1 MTYNRICSKGFAASL
16 ILCCSSI
23 SVFSQQNVLNK
34 TEINSGSSYDLYLLI
49 GQSNM
54 AGRGKL
60 TEPYLNEIDS
70 NVLMLDK
77 ENKWVVARHPIHFDK
92 PAIIGVGPGLTFGI
106 EMRKKSKGHKIGL
119 IPCAVGGTSINE
131 WIPEGYHEGTKTH
144 PYDDMIIRLEQALKN
159 GSLKGIIWLQGEA
172 DSSPENAKGYL
183 AKLKELI
190 NRLRIKTNNPSLP
203 FVAGELGRYKE
214 VYGNINR
221 ELKELPGTV
230 PNTTLAS
237 SKGLTDIG
245 DNTHFN
251 SRSAEEYGKR
261 FAKKMKKLQRKKAIE
276 IK

>member
-1 MTYNRICSKGFAASL
+1 M
-16 ILCCSSI
+16 

-60 TEPYLNEIDS
+60 TEPYINEIDS
-70 NVLMLDK
+70 NVLMLNK
-77 ENKWVVARHPIHFDK
+77 ENKWVVARHPMHFDK

-106 EMRKKSKGHKIGL
+106 AMKKMSKGHKIGL
-119 IPCAVGGTSINE
+119 IPCAVGSTSINE
-131 WIPEGYHEGTKTH
+131 WIPGGYHEGTKTH
-144 PYDDMIIRLEQALKN
+144 PYDDMIKRLEQALKN

-183 AKLKELI
+183 AKLEELI
-190 NRLRIKTNNPSLP
+190 NRLRIKTNNPTLP

-221 ELKELPGTV
+221 QLKELPDTV
-230 PNTTLAS
+230 PNTSLAS

-251 SRSAEEYGKR
+251 SRSATEYGKR
-261 FAKKMKKLQRKKAIE
+261 FAKKMKKLQKKNN
-276 IK
+276 